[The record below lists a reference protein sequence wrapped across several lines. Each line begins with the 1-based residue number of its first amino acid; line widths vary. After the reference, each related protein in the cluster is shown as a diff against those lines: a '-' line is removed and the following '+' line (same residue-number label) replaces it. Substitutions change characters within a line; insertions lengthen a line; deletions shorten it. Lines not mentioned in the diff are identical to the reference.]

1 MSPLARCIVKLFSK
15 AHKVIYRIS
24 GGRLF
29 AKLGEAPML
38 LLTATG
44 RRSVASREQHPCST
58 SKTVTAL
65 PSWPRLAGPPNIRPG
80 IETWRKTRR

>member
-15 AHKVIYRIS
+15 AHKVIYRRS

-44 RRSVASREQHPCST
+44 RRSEQHPCST
-58 SKTVTAL
+58 LKTVTAL

>member
-24 GGRLF
+24 GGRHF

-44 RRSVASREQHPCST
+44 RRSEQQPCST